1 MASQSWN
8 IVGSVDDLTPVITN
22 ISPSVTPLFSKFS
35 RVQVKNTTHGALTD
49 VLPTAQIPNIMEGAD
64 FVTTAANARTRLDNY
79 TQIFDRGYWVTD
91 TDEAVLKKGVS
102 SEIEYQMGIAMK
114 AIALDVELAIVTSA
128 TAARQDAANAGKMG
142 GIPYFMT
149 AGNTKDMAGAAL
161 TETAF
166 NDAIQLAWNKGGVID
181 TAVVSGKSKRA
192 ISAFTAG
199 SQKTRDQKEKK
210 AVNVVDIYQSD
221 FGEVTLLA
229 HRQQVDSRIDIIES
243 QYFRMGFLV
252 PFHREDL
259 PKKGHKIEKVITG
272 QVTMECRSREAHSCV
287 TDMV

>member
-1 MASQSWN
+1 
-8 IVGSVDDLTPVITN
+8 
-22 ISPSVTPLFSKFS
+22 
-35 RVQVKNTTHGALTD
+35 
-49 VLPTAQIPNIMEGAD
+49 
-64 FVTTAANARTRLDNY
+64 
-79 TQIFDRGYWVTD
+79 
-91 TDEAVLKKGVS
+91 
-102 SEIEYQMGIAMK
+102 MGIAMK

-128 TAARQDAANAGKMG
+128 TATKQDGTNNGKFG
-142 GIPYFMT
+142 GIPYF
-149 AGNTKDMAGAAL
+149 NTLNAKDMASAAL

-166 NDAIQLAWNKGGVID
+166 NDAIQNAWNKGGVID

-199 SQKTRDQKEKK
+199 AQKTRDQKEKK
-210 AVNVVDIYQSD
+210 AVNVIDIYQSD
-221 FGEVTLLA
+221 FGEVTLMA

-272 QVTMECRSREAHSCV
+272 QVTMECRSRDANASIINIV
-287 TDMV
+287 